1 MSNTTVGGDPNQSLP
16 TPPSEQTQTS
26 SPAANAGPTDTAPTD
41 PNPTEETT
49 QGNSPELTAT
59 EEPTGDPSP
68 EPTENEET
76 AATDPPAQTD
86 GPPTTEDQPTTTDQP
101 PNTDESPGPALTSS
115 STVVV
120 TDTEGD
126 ISTVIIVQ
134 TTTRH
139 SEATTALPSGSPS
152 GSSPDGSSGSS
163 GGLSTGGKIAIAVV
177 VPIAAVALLFIVGL
191 FFWRKRR
198 ARKHEEE
205 QRKQDLKDYAYN
217 PNDPTIPPLDGVDSY
232 EMKEDTSA
240 GYRGWG
246 TSTLASS
253 VGLGPSTTM
262 SGGGAAGQPY
272 SDMTTLLVAPGSDS
286 PSGEHTRSDGADSPE
301 GEILGAMGPPA
312 SHNRNGD
319 IRRGPS
325 NASSRYSAGAG
336 SEDSEG
342 RAIGIAY
349 GTTGY
354 PPQST
359 GYEQYSGGNPYSEN
373 PYAFAPAPPGGRP
386 VPDPS
391 ANEAGGQAIIRDNP
405 SRRTAQIRNSPN
417 PPQLGISHNF

>member
-1 MSNTTVGGDPNQSLP
+1 MSNTSVGGDPNQTPINP
-16 TPPSEQTQTS
+16 TPTE
-26 SPAANAGPTDTAPTD
+26 
-41 PNPTEETT
+41 NPE
-49 QGNSPELTAT
+49 PPAT

-68 EPTENEET
+68 EPTGNEQT
-76 AATDPPAQTD
+76 ATTDPSQPD
-86 GPPTTEDQPTTTDQP
+86 NSPTTEDQPTTADQP
-101 PNTDESPGPALTSS
+101 PNTDQSPAPTLTSS
-115 STVVV
+115 PTVVV
-120 TDTEGD
+120 TDAEGNT
-126 ISTVIIVQ
+126 STVIIVQ
-134 TTTRH
+134 TTVRH
-139 SEATTALPSGSPS
+139 GSPTTALPPASPS
-152 GSSPDGSSGSS
+152 GSSSDGSSGSS
-163 GGLSTGGKIAIAVV
+163 GGLSTGGKIAVAVV

-198 ARKHEEE
+198 ARKDEEE

-262 SGGGAAGQPY
+262 SGGGAAG
-272 SDMTTLLVAPGSDS
+272 
-286 PSGEHTRSDGADSPE
+286 EHTRSDGADSPE

-325 NASSRYSAGAG
+325 NASSRYSAGAV

-349 GTTGY
+349 GATGY
-354 PPQST
+354 SPQPT
-359 GYEQYSGGNPYSEN
+359 AYEQYSGGNPYSEN

-391 ANEAGGQAIIRDNP
+391 ANEPGGQAIIRDNP
-405 SRRTAQIRNSPN
+405 SRRTAQIRNSPH